1 MSKIKVNKEFKSFI
15 NQIKTNRVVSTD
27 IFQVNPNINKYN
39 YNTIIS
45 IYWDAMLN
53 KIRSK
58 QAVSEVLGVVLLLG
72 ITVTLFTILNSS
84 VSQSFF
90 GTSIPLVNLVGTIDQ
105 DQNNNTIYI
114 EHNGGESLEATT
126 DVTITIGSYTTI
138 NKTSDLLIDINN
150 DNKWNLG
157 ETLQFKFN
165 CTDIG
170 IPDITDVYIGVT
182 VMDSN
187 AILLSAVLQQ
197 GSS

>member
-1 MSKIKVNKEFKSFI
+1 MPKIKISNKFKFYI
-15 NQIKTNRVVSTD
+15 NQIKKKPAVSAD
-27 IFQVNPNINKYN
+27 IAIVNPNINKYE

-45 IYWDAMLN
+45 SYWDAMLN
-53 KIRSK
+53 KKRSK

-72 ITVTLFTILNSS
+72 ITVTLFTILNSN

-90 GTSIPLVNLVGTIDQ
+90 GTSIPLVNLVATIDQ

-114 EHNGGESLEATT
+114 QHNGGESLEATT
-126 DVTITIGSYTTI
+126 EITITIGSYTTTY
-138 NKTSDLLIDINN
+138 KTSDLLIDTNYN
-150 DNKWNLG
+150 YKWNMG
-157 ETLQFKFN
+157 EALQFN

-187 AILLSAVLQQ
+187 AILLSAVLQK
-197 GSS
+197 GSI